1 MHSTGDSILAT
12 ILKQSLDIYL
22 PYLTKSI
29 NYTINEDKFS
39 AELKQSEVIPLLKK
53 EDPLKKENYRAVSLL
68 PHLSKVFKIII
79 YKQINLYM
87 ENKLPKFITG
97 FRQLHRTRFSM
108 TTVLEKWKKIS
119 RQKRIYLR
127 LIYGSIKRF

>member
-97 FRQLHRTRFSM
+97 FRQLHRTQFSM
-108 TTVLEKWKKIS
+108 TTVLEKWKKSLDKKEYICV
-119 RQKRIYLR
+119 
-127 LIYGSIKRF
+127 

>member
-1 MHSTGDSILAT
+1 MHSTSDSILAT

-22 PYLTKSI
+22 PYLTKSV
-29 NYTINEDKFS
+29 NYTINEDKFL

-87 ENKLPKFITG
+87 ENKRSKFIKG
-97 FRQLHRTRFSM
+97 FRQLHRTQFSM
-108 TTVLEKWKKIS
+108 TTVLEKWKKS
-119 RQKRIYLR
+119 LDKKEYTCV
-127 LIYGSIKRF
+127 

>member
-39 AELKQSEVIPLLKK
+39 AELKQPEVIPLLKK

-97 FRQLHRTRFSM
+97 FRQLHRTQFSM
-108 TTVLEKWKKIS
+108 TTVLEKWKKSLDKKEYICV
-119 RQKRIYLR
+119 
-127 LIYGSIKRF
+127 

>member
-39 AELKQSEVIPLLKK
+39 AELKQSEVITLLKK

-97 FRQLHRTRFSM
+97 FRQLHRTQFSM
-108 TTVLEKWKKIS
+108 TTVLEKWKKSLDKKEYICV
-119 RQKRIYLR
+119 
-127 LIYGSIKRF
+127 

>member
-1 MHSTGDSILAT
+1 MHSTGDSILAI

-97 FRQLHRTRFSM
+97 FRQLHRTQFSM
-108 TTVLEKWKKIS
+108 TTVLEKWKKSLDKKEYICV
-119 RQKRIYLR
+119 
-127 LIYGSIKRF
+127 

>member
-1 MHSTGDSILAT
+1 MHSTSDSILAT

-22 PYLTKSI
+22 PYLTKSV
-29 NYTINEDKFS
+29 NYTINEDKFL

-87 ENKLPKFITG
+87 ENKRSKFITG
-97 FRQLHRTRFSM
+97 FRQLHRTQFSM
-108 TTVLEKWKKIS
+108 TTVLEKWKKS
-119 RQKRIYLR
+119 VDKKEYTCV
-127 LIYGSIKRF
+127 

>member
-108 TTVLEKWKKIS
+108 TTVLEKWKKSLDKKEYICV
-119 RQKRIYLR
+119 
-127 LIYGSIKRF
+127 

>member
-68 PHLSKVFKIII
+68 PHLSKVFKIIM

-87 ENKLPKFITG
+87 ENKLPKFRTG
-97 FRQLHRTRFSM
+97 FRQLHRTQFSM
-108 TTVLEKWKKIS
+108 TTVLEKWKKSLDKKEYICV
-119 RQKRIYLR
+119 
-127 LIYGSIKRF
+127 

>member
-97 FRQLHRTRFSM
+97 FRQLHRTQFSM
-108 TTVLEKWKKIS
+108 TTMLEKWKKSLDKKEYICV
-119 RQKRIYLR
+119 
-127 LIYGSIKRF
+127 

>member
-1 MHSTGDSILAT
+1 MHSTSDSILAT

-22 PYLTKSI
+22 PYLTI
-29 NYTINEDKFS
+29 IPYYTINEDKFL

-87 ENKLPKFITG
+87 ENKRSKFITG
-97 FRQLHRTRFSM
+97 FRQLHRTQFSM
-108 TTVLEKWKKIS
+108 TTVLEKWKKS
-119 RQKRIYLR
+119 VDKKEYTCV
-127 LIYGSIKRF
+127 